1 MAIRQ
6 QHWTGPLD
14 DIQDSHPCLF
24 LLSHHP
30 IVRQHQSA
38 EQNLLHTLSKQR
50 QASCN
55 ASRHSSCRSQCSIFS
70 AICVPPAL
78 HNISLKVWKVILLQ
92 KKSTGGIPK
101 KQQQNI
107 SKQTAPV
114 ELDIDGTLP
123 RLITKDWKTRWGF
136 HRHSRQMPP
145 HEAVK
150 LNESPKWI
158 PKMAMNHPHPK
169 KKYRKISNKL
179 IF

>member
-38 EQNLLHTLSKQR
+38 EQNLLHTLKQR

-70 AICVPPAL
+70 AIRVPPAL
-78 HNISLKVWKVILLQ
+78 HNISLKVSKVILLQ
-92 KKSTGGIPK
+92 NRGYSKKKTSAN
-101 KQQQNI
+101 KQL
-107 SKQTAPV
+107 PV
-114 ELDIDGTLP
+114 ELDIDGKLP

-145 HEAVK
+145 HEA
-150 LNESPKWI
+150 ESS
-158 PKMAMNHPHPK
+158 MNPQNGCKNAKESSTPK
-169 KKYRKISNKL
+169 KEI
-179 IF
+179 